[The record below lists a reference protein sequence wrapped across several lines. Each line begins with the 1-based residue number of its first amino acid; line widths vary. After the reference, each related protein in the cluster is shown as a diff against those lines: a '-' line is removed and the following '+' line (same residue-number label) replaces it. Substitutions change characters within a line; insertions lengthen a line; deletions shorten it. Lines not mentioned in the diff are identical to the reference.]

1 VLPYKVVFVGMHF
14 LGAVVALSTVWTIG
28 DIALGMVTFPN
39 LIALVFLSGQV
50 KKWTN
55 SYFERRPW
63 EENAVAHK
71 RWSDHERERKAARRR
86 GGGE

>member
-1 VLPYKVVFVGMHF
+1 
-14 LGAVVALSTVWTIG
+14 VWTIG

-63 EENAVAHK
+63 EENAIAHQ
-71 RWSDHERERKAARRR
+71 RWTDLERERKAARRR